1 MASATQKSKLEGL
14 LVDNANVKKEELAA
28 LTETER
34 SHLGL
39 TQEESDREVLA
50 SGLAGSLTQQQCE
63 AEVSDNPTGKKR
75 RKEGAGEAAAAAV
88 AASPTF

>member
-14 LVDNANVKKEELAA
+14 LVDNANVKKEELAG

-39 TQEESDREVLA
+39 TQEESDPEVVA
-50 SGLAGSLTQQQCE
+50 SASPL
-63 AEVSDNPTGKKR
+63 GKKR
-75 RKEGAGEAAAAAV
+75 RKEGGEEAAAAAV